1 MNNPRQTEQLL
12 SAILEHSSV
21 SMQLVTFFSPND
33 NADSFTTMYR
43 RILESTDEDL
53 VFSLLTKVKSLYHR
67 RTFLCLVCFCRF
79 VLMIIKCK
87 ILVRLFLC
95 SLSYKSGSRHQTAI
109 SWRDQL

>member
-1 MNNPRQTEQLL
+1 MNISSQTIYVFLGVYNEHLQPNSLLFAYCNVIFQEFIMNNPRQTEQLL

-53 VFSLLTKVKSLYHR
+53 VFSLLTKVSLFYLPTVGIQVKSN
-67 RTFLCLVCFCRF
+67 
-79 VLMIIKCK
+79 
-87 ILVRLFLC
+87 
-95 SLSYKSGSRHQTAI
+95 
-109 SWRDQL
+109 W